1 VTSTVASQPGSH
13 RDAALSPARRRR
25 LTLLLKGRSFA
36 VLGVLAILIVVFSLT
51 TQNFATADSFRSITV
66 NAALFAIV
74 ACGQGVVILTRNY
87 DLSVGSVMG
96 LAAYVAYDWGHQV
109 GDLAPVVIPGI
120 AIAIGLGA
128 GLINGILVGYF
139 RIPSI
144 AATLGTLSIFRG
156 ILFVYGDGRIVT
168 RDLLPDW
175 AIALVSTQVF
185 GIVASLVII
194 ASIVVVIAALA
205 LRYLPL
211 GRQVYAV
218 GSNPAAVDAYGLDA
232 ARTVLV
238 AYLACGLMAGLAGF
252 LFGPQV
258 GYIIQYAG
266 QNYELTAIAA
276 CVIGGISV
284 LGGSGNILGAADVF
298 VNVAGGVR
306 VDEPAVDLSVALAV
320 ASSLRDRPVPADI
333 VAFGEIGLAGE
344 VRGVNRAQHRMVE
357 AAAMG
362 FRRAIVPVN
371 VEGEGI
377 EAVQVRTLVQALDV
391 ALP

>member
-1 VTSTVASQPGSH
+1 MRLQRAGAAAVAAPVSATSVAN
-13 RDAALSPARRRR
+13 RRW

-51 TQNFATADSFRSITV
+51 TANFATADSFRSITV

-87 DLSVGSVMG
+87 DLSVGSTMG
-96 LAAYVAYDWGHQV
+96 LAAYVAYDWGHLHP
-109 GDLAPVVIPGI
+109 DAAPVLIPGI
-120 AIAIGLGA
+120 ALAIGLGA
-128 GLINGILVGYF
+128 GLINGALVGYF

-168 RDLLPDW
+168 RDLIPDW
-175 AIALVSTQVF
+175 AISIVSTQVF
-185 GIVASLVII
+185 GVVASLVII
-194 ASIVVVIAALA
+194 AAIIVVIAALA

-211 GRQVYAV
+211 GRQIYAV
-218 GSNPAAVDAYGLDA
+218 GSNPEAVDFYGLDSR
-232 ARTVLV
+232 RTIVI
-238 AYLACGLMAGLAGF
+238 AYVFCGLMAGFAGF

-284 LGGSGNILGAADVF
+284 LGGSGNILGAAFGALTLAVINNGLVQLQLPEF
-298 VNVAGGVR
+298 ARLVIQGGVI
-306 VDEPAVDLSVALAV
+306 VLAV
-320 ASSLRDRPVPADI
+320 MIDAIVQRQARGILRSMR
-333 VAFGEIGLAGE
+333 
-344 VRGVNRAQHRMVE
+344 
-357 AAAMG
+357 
-362 FRRAIVPVN
+362 RRAVS
-371 VEGEGI
+371 
-377 EAVQVRTLVQALDV
+377 A
-391 ALP
+391 